1 MYLSSTIYHITCY
14 PIKLHVQAFSS
25 RKTDE
30 GVDLRVV
37 SCPMGEVEKAGLGE
51 QLVQLAPGGK
61 LVDVTQVG
69 NAFDARIISIP
80 FSVAFASR
88 MM

>member
-1 MYLSSTIYHITCY
+1 
-14 PIKLHVQAFSS
+14 
-25 RKTDE
+25 
-30 GVDLRVV
+30 
-37 SCPMGEVEKAGLGE
+37 MGEVEKAGLGE